1 MSTKVRF
8 VMVQSLPK
16 TTTFDEF
23 IEWLPEDRRY
33 ELHEG
38 KIIEMQPTGKHEDI
52 AGFLTQELTLEY
64 ARMNL
69 PYRIPPKALVKLKD
83 KETGYNPDVLLVDR
97 RNLEFEPLWEKKST
111 LIQGES
117 IPLVI
122 EVVSTNWRDDYGY
135 KLIDYE
141 AIGISEYWIVDYLG
155 IGGVRFIGQP
165 KQPTLSI
172 YQLVEGEY
180 QVQKFRGKEVINKSL
195 VFPELMLTAQQ
206 VFQGQR

>member
-1 MSTKVRF
+1 
-8 VMVQSLPK
+8 MVQSLPK
-16 TTTFDEF
+16 ITTFDEF
-23 IEWLPEDRRY
+23 IEWLPENRRY

-64 ARMNL
+64 TRMNL

-83 KETGYNPDVLLVDR
+83 KETGYNPDLLLVDR
-97 RNLEFEPLWEKKST
+97 RNLASEPLWAKKST
-111 LIQGES
+111 LIHGKS

-141 AIGISEYWIVDYLG
+141 AIGIREYWIVDYLG

-180 QVQKFRGKEVINKSL
+180 QVQKFREEEVINKSL
-195 VFPELMLTAQQ
+195 VFPELNLTAQQ